1 MGTIYK
7 RGETYWIKYYDGH
20 GKPLYES
27 AKTDK
32 MMVAKGLLA

>member
-7 RGETYWIKYYDGH
+7 RGETFWIKYYDGH

-27 AKTDK
+27 VSGHAKLTPYGK
-32 MMVAKGLLA
+32 